1 MKGQT
6 GEGALGEEEA
16 NKAYEEERQVRL
28 GSAGKTRMRVS
39 RRHGDGGEGGAG
51 TMGAGDGR

>member
-28 GSAGKTRMRVS
+28 GSAGEDK
-39 RRHGDGGEGGAG
+39 DEGEQEAW
-51 TMGAGDGR
+51 RWR